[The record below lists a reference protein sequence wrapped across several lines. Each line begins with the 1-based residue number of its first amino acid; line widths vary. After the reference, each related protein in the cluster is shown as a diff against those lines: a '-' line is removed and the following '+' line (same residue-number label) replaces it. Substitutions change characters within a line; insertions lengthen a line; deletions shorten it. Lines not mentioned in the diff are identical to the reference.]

1 MLLGGIIHDTNAFM
15 FILSRLHHLLFSRV
29 WENHVNEWLSIVA
42 SSALVLCYCILEL
55 LSWVA
60 LISSHLVAVDGSEHQ
75 SFWSLVSLVTW
86 CSGEETPWSWEC
98 LPPGHPSFEDEF
110 LSVVLDRSEEFD
122 LICSL
127 SGSCCSFKN
136 IFGVYWYWYWP
147 RSYRKAPSGDCNRG
161 MMPGRERGPE
171 LGFYPYTVWWQF
183 KDKDEQV

>member
-75 SFWSLVSLVTW
+75 SFWSLAKLGDVMFRGGDPLVLRMFTSRAPIIW
-86 CSGEETPWSWEC
+86 RWVV
-98 LPPGHPSFEDEF
+98 
-110 LSVVLDRSEEFD
+110 SVVLDRSEEFD

-127 SGSCCSFKN
+127 GGSCCSFKN

-147 RSYRKAPSGDCNRG
+147 RSYHKAPSGDYHHG